1 MSEQEK
7 NTTPAQNAA
16 PAAPKPPKIDNAA
29 LKKAAAALR
38 EENNPQNFN
47 AVINL
52 MMRGVFLAPAK
63 IEIGENAPKPDENGR
78 IQLPKDTKVTFALL
92 KSGRL
97 DAFTHNKTISKMCD
111 SYRIPEASKDRAR
124 ALRRREKQ

>member
-63 IEIGENAPKPDENGR
+63 IEIGENAPKTGR
-78 IQLPKDTKVTFALL
+78 KWTNPAAKRHQGDLCAAEIW
-92 KSGRL
+92 
-97 DAFTHNKTISKMCD
+97 
-111 SYRIPEASKDRAR
+111 
-124 ALRRREKQ
+124 

>member
-38 EENNPQNFN
+38 EENNPQNF
-47 AVINL
+47 
-52 MMRGVFLAPAK
+52 AK
-63 IEIGENAPKPDENGR
+63 TLLNRTKMDESSC
-78 IQLPKDTKVTFALL
+78 Q
-92 KSGRL
+92 
-97 DAFTHNKTISKMCD
+97 KTP
-111 SYRIPEASKDRAR
+111 R
-124 ALRRREKQ
+124 

>member
-1 MSEQEK
+1 MGSDPNQEEYIMSEQEK

-52 MMRGVFLAPAK
+52 MMRGVFPVSYTHLTLK
-63 IEIGENAPKPDENGR
+63 NWISGR
-78 IQLPKDTKVTFALL
+78 ISPLVRLCCCALMITP
-92 KSGRL
+92 G
-97 DAFTHNKTISKMCD
+97 C
-111 SYRIPEASKDRAR
+111 
-124 ALRRREKQ
+124 

>member
-38 EENNPQNFN
+38 EENNPQHR
-47 AVINL
+47 L
-52 MMRGVFLAPAK
+52 RLKLAK
-63 IEIGENAPKPDENGR
+63 TLLNRTKMDESSC
-78 IQLPKDTKVTFALL
+78 Q
-92 KSGRL
+92 
-97 DAFTHNKTISKMCD
+97 KTP
-111 SYRIPEASKDRAR
+111 R
-124 ALRRREKQ
+124 

>member
-1 MSEQEK
+1 MGSDPNQEEYIMSEQEK

-63 IEIGENAPKPDENGR
+63 IEIGENPRSLPECPQDR
-78 IQLPKDTKVTFALL
+78 INRSYFYSEPSHTKSHHSVPLPHKYPLPLAN
-92 KSGRL
+92 SRYGY
-97 DAFTHNKTISKMCD
+97 I
-111 SYRIPEASKDRAR
+111 
-124 ALRRREKQ
+124 

>member
-38 EENNPQNFN
+38 EE
-47 AVINL
+47 
-52 MMRGVFLAPAK
+52 
-63 IEIGENAPKPDENGR
+63 
-78 IQLPKDTKVTFALL
+78 
-92 KSGRL
+92 
-97 DAFTHNKTISKMCD
+97 
-111 SYRIPEASKDRAR
+111 
-124 ALRRREKQ
+124 KQSAEL

>member
-92 KSGRL
+92 KSGV
-97 DAFTHNKTISKMCD
+97 
-111 SYRIPEASKDRAR
+111 
-124 ALRRREKQ
+124 

>member
-47 AVINL
+47 AVYSL
-52 MMRGVFLAPAK
+52 HRLRLKLAK
-63 IEIGENAPKPDENGR
+63 
-78 IQLPKDTKVTFALL
+78 ALL
-92 KSGRL
+92 NRTKMDESSCQ
-97 DAFTHNKTISKMCD
+97 KTP
-111 SYRIPEASKDRAR
+111 R
-124 ALRRREKQ
+124 

>member
-63 IEIGENAPKPDENGR
+63 IEIAKTLLNRTKMDESSC
-78 IQLPKDTKVTFALL
+78 Q
-92 KSGRL
+92 
-97 DAFTHNKTISKMCD
+97 KTP
-111 SYRIPEASKDRAR
+111 R
-124 ALRRREKQ
+124 